1 MIIRLQ
7 RIMSSSFKGT
17 DLTQKEQDDKVMK
30 DSLEAHI
37 RSLERLREQLQGE
50 NSALKQEN
58 HDLLRANYKLTE
70 ENKNLRKLVSGSEP
84 TQCPS
89 KTPEWY
95 LRLLEDTNS
104 AVVSGGGSASSTVAE
119 VVSTN
124 EWACAACTFDNNA
137 TCTKCEMCEAPHP

>member
-17 DLTQKEQDDKVMK
+17 DLTQKELDDKVMK

-50 NSALKQEN
+50 N
-58 HDLLRANYKLTE
+58 HGLLRANYKLTE

-84 TQCPS
+84 TQCHS
-89 KTPEWY
+89 DTPEWY

-104 AVVSGGGSASSTVAE
+104 AVDSGGGSASSTVAD
-119 VVSTN
+119 VGSTGK
-124 EWACAACTFDNNA
+124 WACTACTFDNNA
-137 TCTKCEMCEAPHP
+137 SCTKCEMCEAPRP